1 MKKFLVSVLGF
12 VFPSFLFSQ
21 NPYPLYSDVWKFS
34 AKNIFD
40 EGGYTVLPKDGDF
53 FQLVSKYYSE
63 NVDTNLVKEYLLSSL
78 NNFRKDYGKP
88 PVVENKR
95 LTEIATEYS
104 IFLSNLPSEEWEHSD
119 LENNEFFLSGNYV
132 AEVLS
137 GIDNMMFN
145 NITKSNGDLNR
156 IVADCIFDIFIISQ
170 KHSDIL
176 LKDTTKYEVGFGVT
190 FTEWGIMVVIQLTE
204 KKY

>member
-1 MKKFLVSVLGF
+1 
-12 VFPSFLFSQ
+12 
-21 NPYPLYSDVWKFS
+21 
-34 AKNIFD
+34 
-40 EGGYTVLPKDGDF
+40 
-53 FQLVSKYYSE
+53 
-63 NVDTNLVKEYLLSSL
+63 
-78 NNFRKDYGKP
+78 
-88 PVVENKR
+88 
-95 LTEIATEYS
+95 
-104 IFLSNLPSEEWEHSD
+104 
-119 LENNEFFLSGNYV
+119 
-132 AEVLS
+132 
-137 GIDNMMFN
+137 MMFN